1 MSRIYLII
9 ISALLLVSCSTRS
22 GWFRMEGHFLHM
34 NQGQLLVYSTDGMIN
49 GIDTIKVS
57 GGRFSYEIPC
67 TKPTTLML
75 VFPNSSEQP
84 IFAESGESVD
94 ISADVSHLKMME
106 VKGTKQNEM
115 MTDFRQQT
123 AQMAPPDVQ
132 HHAELFIGDHPESP
146 VSEYLLKRYFI
157 ISAKPDHAKA
167 NALIDKM
174 IDKQKENGNL
184 LRLKN
189 DINNIKNTGTG
200 MALPD
205 MSFEGI
211 NGLTVSSGDLKGHV
225 TVIMTCAT
233 WAYESMNQLR
243 QLNKKRKEMGNAL
256 RLVSICLDSSKE
268 QVRRNTQR
276 DSIPWPLVCDEMMFE
291 SPLVPKLGLYYV
303 PGNILLNKQGYVVD
317 RNLDTQSLLSKID
330 ELAR

>member
-9 ISALLLVSCSTRS
+9 ISTLLLASCSTRS

-49 GIDTIKVS
+49 GIDTVKIS

-67 TKPTTLML
+67 SKPTTLML
-75 VFPNSSEQP
+75 VFPNFSEQP
-84 IFAESGESVD
+84 IFAESGKSID
-94 ISADVSHLKMME
+94 ISADASHLKIME
-106 VKGTKQNEM
+106 IKGTKSNEL
-115 MTDFRQQT
+115 MTDFRLQT

-146 VSEYLLKRYFI
+146 VSEYLLKKYFI
-157 ISAKPDHAKA
+157 VSPKPDLVKA

-174 IDKQKENGNL
+174 IGKQKENGNL

-189 DINNIKNTGTG
+189 DIKNLQNTGTG
-200 MALPD
+200 MALPE

-211 NGLTVSSGDLKGHV
+211 NGQTVSSGELKGHV

-233 WAYESMNQLR
+233 WAYESMSQLR
-243 QLNKKRKEMGNAL
+243 QLNGKRRNMGNAL
-256 RLVSICLDSSKE
+256 RLVGICLDGSKDMIL
-268 QVRRNTQR
+268 RSTQR
-276 DSIPWPLVCDEMMFE
+276 DSIPWPIVCDEMMFE
-291 SPLVPKLGLYYV
+291 SPLIPKLGLYRV
-303 PGNILLNKQGYVVD
+303 PGNILLNKQGHVVD
-317 RNLDTQSLLSKID
+317 RDLDTQSLLKRID
-330 ELAR
+330 ELAI

>member
-9 ISALLLVSCSTRS
+9 ISALLLASCSTRS

-75 VFPNSSEQP
+75 VVPNFSEQP
-84 IFAESGESVD
+84 IFAESGEAID
-94 ISADVSHLKMME
+94 ISADASHLKIME
-106 VKGTKQNEM
+106 VKGTKQNEL
-115 MTDFRQQT
+115 MTDFRLQT

-132 HHAELFIGDHPESP
+132 HHAELFISDHLESP
-146 VSEYLLKRYFI
+146 VSEYLLKRYFMM
-157 ISAKPDHAKA
+157 SAKPDYAKA
-167 NALIDKM
+167 DALIDKM
-174 IDKQKENGNL
+174 IEKQKDNGNL

-189 DINNIKNTGTG
+189 DIKNIKNTGTG
-200 MALPD
+200 MALPE

-211 NGLTVSSGDLKGHV
+211 NGQTVSSGDMKGHV

-243 QLNKKRKEMGNAL
+243 QLNKKRKSMGNAL
-256 RLVSICLDSSKE
+256 NVVAICLDSSKE
-268 QVRRNTQR
+268 QMQNAIKR
-276 DSIPWPLVCDEMMFE
+276 DTIPWPVVCDEMMFA
-291 SPLVPKLGLYYV
+291 SPLVPKLGLYHV
-303 PGNILLNKQGYVVD
+303 PGNIILNKQGHVVD
-317 RNLDTQSLLSKID
+317 RNLETPALLSKID
-330 ELAR
+330 ELAK